1 MVYTLSI
8 NLTELAEKDMKPTR
22 LFALIILCAFS
33 LAACDKGLRGLSN
46 QELVA
51 KNDACVMGNP
61 TAPGKVTACE
71 NIKKE
76 CERRRKD
83 GNYAC

>member
-1 MVYTLSI
+1 
-8 NLTELAEKDMKPTR
+8 MKPLK
-22 LFALIILCAFS
+22 LFSLLILCGLG
-33 LAACDKGLRGLSN
+33 LAACDKGLRGLTN

-51 KNDACVMGNP
+51 KSDACVMGNP

-76 CERRRKD
+76 CARRRKD